1 MTKSTKYQ
9 TAEEIIQFAKSA
21 VNGDQIDVK
30 TKIEFLDQ
38 ANFKV
43 IDKDGNNILHRANV
57 ISDTN
62 PNIYHFLREALQ
74 IKGIDLDRD
83 NNKTGFN
90 PTLQRRSL
98 FANSEEGK
106 SITDFKSFFKDSSS
120 PSPSPE
126 SPDRVLSSKAR

>member
-21 VNGDQIDVK
+21 VKGDKIDIK
-30 TKIEFLDQ
+30 TKNEFLEQ

-43 IDKDGNNILHRANV
+43 IDKDGNNILHHANA
-57 ISDTN
+57 ISATN

-74 IKGIDLDRD
+74 VKGIDLDRD

-98 FANSEEGK
+98 LGNSEESK
-106 SITDFKSFFKDSSS
+106 SIADFKSFFQDSSS

-126 SPDRVLSSKAR
+126 SPDRASPSKAR